1 MSVMVKQNEKQK
13 LTLLEKLQKCTL
25 SWEIYKTFIRQIFH
39 QLLIRCFCN
48 DGENWNII
56 SPLMEYFGLEECVVW
71 GSGLVCSEKKL
82 EELKA

>member
-39 QLLIRCFCN
+39 PTSIKYIKDISCILTCIVICN
-48 DGENWNII
+48 YKE
-56 SPLMEYFGLEECVVW
+56 SFP
-71 GSGLVCSEKKL
+71 
-82 EELKA
+82 

>member
-39 QLLIRCFCN
+39 PTSIKYIKDISCILTCIVICN
-48 DGENWNII
+48 
-56 SPLMEYFGLEECVVW
+56 YKKTVW
-71 GSGLVCSEKKL
+71 QIQGKDSL
-82 EELKA
+82 